1 MTDALYARAQAI
13 AHEVLD
19 LAVGERAARLDA
31 RCSGDAALRREVEWL
46 MAASDDTALDGI
58 PREVVLATTGLT
70 EDLRIKP
77 CVPGSY
83 RLIERLGEGGMG
95 VVWLAE
101 REIGGAVQ
109 RVALKRLFA
118 GSVARHARFQEE
130 QRILAALNHPNIAR
144 LIDAGD
150 DSEGE
155 PFLAMDYIQGKRIDR
170 WCDDRRLDLRARVGL
185 FLKVCA
191 AVSYAHER
199 LVIHRDIKP
208 DNILVDEAGEPK
220 LLDFGIARLVNT
232 DALLTSAT
240 RMMTPAYASPEQIE
254 GAALGTATD
263 VWSLGVVLYELVAG
277 VRPFEHITGDLA
289 RANVILSG
297 RITPPSQQ
305 VPRGA
310 GGDDAPGHR
319 NADLRKRRIPA
330 DIDAIVLK
338 ALRRKPEQRYA
349 SVRELAEDLE
359 RFLDARPVLAQRGRL
374 TYRAQRYVQRHRWP
388 LAVVALL
395 VVVVTGFTWRTVL
408 AEREARLQAQVAEQ
422 TTQFLMSA
430 FSLSDPTQADRHDF
444 TAREVLDRSRDRVDM
459 ELADQPRLR
468 AKLLEALGN
477 AYSGINEGTV
487 GARLLENAAQ
497 LNLSPAVNDPVAAG
511 RSLRSKAIA
520 IRAAR
525 GSTGHAEHAAQRA
538 FDLLVRHVDEDAPLL
553 ADAYGTLAQTLNAN
567 GKDFRAVESARK
579 SLALRQA
586 SNAGPLAI
594 ARSHSDLC
602 SVIGGT
608 AEFKRAL
615 PHCRRAVAL
624 HEQAGT
630 TRTNDYRQLLKELSG
645 MLGYAGDH
653 AGARR
658 VARQR
663 LALTRQLFG
672 EGHSVLA
679 SDRVALAGLL
689 ASSGMFAE
697 SRALLDQGLPDVLR
711 HNGAGS
717 PAYAAGLL
725 SAGLLAYEQG
735 EFGAAEPLFRQS
747 HDILAE
753 ALADPDNNQLL
764 VARTMLATT
773 LIASGRTD
781 AEARALLQ
789 TVIAARSRWNVP
801 EAGLAYA
808 RLPLAQWHVTNGG
821 YEEAE
826 VLLDQVEAVGNRVE
840 LELHARVAAIHA
852 LVARAR
858 GDSAKALQ
866 FDRSAFDITRS
877 DRGTNHPRTAR
888 YALAYAHALRES
900 GNMAK
905 AQALENEYRQK
916 FEVAYPLSSAFRA
929 RSQVS
934 AGAAAGSR

>member
-46 MAASDDTALDGI
+46 MAASDDTALDDM
-58 PREVVLATTGLT
+58 PREVVLATTALT

-77 CVPGSY
+77 GTPGSY

-101 REIGGAVQ
+101 REVGGAVQ

-144 LIDAGD
+144 LVDAGD

-170 WCDDRRLDLRARVGL
+170 WCDDRGLDLRARVGL

-208 DNILVDEAGEPK
+208 DNLLVDEAGEPK
-220 LLDFGIARLVNT
+220 LLDFGIARLVDA
-232 DALLTSAT
+232 DALLTSPT

-254 GAALGTATD
+254 GTALGTATD

-277 VRPFEHITGDLA
+277 VRPFEHISGDLA
-289 RANVILSG
+289 RANLILSG

-305 VPRGA
+305 APRDA
-310 GGDDAPGHR
+310 GGDDAPPLPG
-319 NADLRKRRIPA
+319 AGLRKRRIPA

-359 RFLDARPVLAQRGRL
+359 RFLDARPVLARRGRL
-374 TYRAQRYVQRHRWP
+374 AYHAQRYVQRHRWP
-388 LAVVALL
+388 LAVGALL
-395 VVVVTGFTWRTVL
+395 VAVVAGFTWRTVL

-422 TTQFLMSA
+422 TAQFLMSA

-444 TAREVLDRSRDRVDM
+444 TAREVLDRSRDRVDK
-459 ELADQPRLR
+459 ELANQPRLR
-468 AKLLEALGN
+468 ARLLESLGN
-477 AYSGINEGTV
+477 AYSGINEGAV
-487 GARLLENAAQ
+487 GARLLENAAR
-497 LNLSPAVNDPVAAG
+497 LNLGPAVNDPVAAG

-520 IRAAR
+520 IRTAR
-525 GSTGHAEHAAQRA
+525 GSTEDAEHAAQRGL
-538 FDLLVRHVDEDAPLL
+538 DLLARHLDGDAPLV
-553 ADAYGTLAQTLNAN
+553 ADAYGTLALTLSAN

-586 SNAGPLAI
+586 GNAGPLAI

-608 AEFKRAL
+608 GEFKRAL

-624 HEQAGT
+624 HGQAGT
-630 TRTNDYRQLLKELSG
+630 TRTNEYRQLLKALSE
-645 MLGYAGDH
+645 MLGYAGDN
-653 AGARR
+653 AGAQR

-663 LALTRQLFG
+663 LVLTRQLFG

-689 ASSGMFAE
+689 AASGIFAE
-697 SRALLDQGLPDVLR
+697 SRALLDQGLPGILR
-711 HNGAGS
+711 HSGARS
-717 PAYAAGLL
+717 PQYAAGLL

-735 EFGAAEPLFRQS
+735 EFAAAARLFRQS
-747 HDILAE
+747 HDVF
-753 ALADPDNNQLL
+753 ADVSGDSDNNQLL
-764 VARTMLATT
+764 VARTMLATA
-773 LIASGRTD
+773 LIASGGAD
-781 AEARALLQ
+781 AEARALLES
-789 TVIAARSRWNVP
+789 VIAARSRWNI
-801 EAGLAYA
+801 ADAALAYA
-808 RLPLAQWHVTNGG
+808 RLPLAQWHVANGG

-826 VLLDQVEAVGNRVE
+826 ALLDQVEAVGNRVE
-840 LELHARVAAIHA
+840 LELHARVAATRARI
-852 LVARAR
+852 ARAR
-858 GDSAKALQ
+858 GDAARAVD
-866 FDRSAFDITRS
+866 FDRSAFDITRR
-877 DRGTNHPRTAR
+877 DRGAMHPRTAR

-900 GNMAK
+900 GTITEAK
-905 AQALENEYRQK
+905 AMEDEYRQR
-916 FEVAYPLSSAFRA
+916 FEAAYPSSSEFRA
-929 RSQVS
+929 R
-934 AGAAAGSR
+934 R